1 MTALDMHGF
10 SVSVLPVTAENE
22 ALLTAPVGPSSW
34 PAMQGVMPV
43 QVVALPDGLSPIQ
56 PIASANP
63 KVRELIEQIC
73 DLLAASEADLNALD
87 AKSGDG
93 DTGSTLATASQA
105 LKGSLDR
112 MPLADLTQLFRAIG
126 NELSQTMG
134 GSSGIILSIFFGATG
149 DACASGKPVAAALR
163 AGLARISEV
172 GGATAG
178 DRTMIDAL
186 EPALIA
192 LPDGIAAAAAAARA
206 GADKTATEP
215 E

>member
-1 MTALDMHGF
+1 
-10 SVSVLPVTAENE
+10 
-22 ALLTAPVGPSSW
+22 
-34 PAMQGVMPV
+34 
-43 QVVALPDGLSPIQ
+43 
-56 PIASANP
+56 
-63 KVRELIEQIC
+63 
-73 DLLAASEADLNALD
+73 
-87 AKSGDG
+87 
-93 DTGSTLATASQA
+93 
-105 LKGSLDR
+105 
-112 MPLADLTQLFRAIG
+112 
-126 NELSQTMG
+126 MG

-206 GADKTATEP
+206 GADKTATMGRAKAGRSTYVP
-215 E
+215 EENLIGNNDPGAEAVARLFEGLAAAL